1 MRKVITQLLVC
12 MLLFAH
18 SAFAQERQIRGTV
31 TSGGQPVPFVN
42 VVVKGTTIGVATDID
57 GNYVLTVPQTSS
69 TIVISGLGYSS
80 KEVNIEN
87 GTTFN
92 VELTEDALNL
102 DEVVITAN
110 AIERQ
115 KRSLGYATTDI
126 KSDELT
132 QGRDRSALNAMQ
144 GKVAGVNITSASGSP
159 GSSTRI
165 VIRGGSSITGNN
177 QALIVVDG
185 IPIDNSSFQTSDQLN
200 NQVDFGSR
208 GNDINPEDIESIT
221 VLKGPA
227 AAALYGSRASN
238 GAVLITT
245 KSGRGNSN
253 KKGAE
258 IGFSSSIT
266 FEDILRLPE
275 FQNDY
280 GQGGNGAP
288 DPRENFSWGPKFDDK
303 IRPWG
308 QEIGGERRV
317 KPYSAIPNN
326 VKEFFDIGSTITN
339 TLSLSGG
346 TDKATYYTSFSS
358 LNNKGVIPTTYYNR
372 HSFKFSGQ
380 TELSNKFSSSASINY
395 IKTGANV
402 STQGQNFSAYD
413 QVLQTPRDIPLLELK
428 DYNNNKFNTL
438 EGYYGAYTLNPY
450 YILDNSRNLND
461 VDRILGNAQLS
472 YKAADWLNLV
482 GRIGTD
488 FYTDRREQRQARFL
502 VERGQNEGQENIG
515 LYSEAYYKV
524 SELTTDLMATFQKE
538 LSEDFSLSVLVGHNV
553 RQRRLNY
560 ASASTAGL
568 VIPGFYNLNNS
579 EGPPVVDNSISLRRL
594 YGVYTDINLNFRNFF
609 FVGLTARNDW
619 SSTLP
624 QSNNSFF
631 YPGVNTSLVFTDALK
646 LKSKV
651 LTYGK
656 LRASWARVGNDA
668 NPYLLT
674 SVFSKGSIEN
684 GYSNTD
690 LNFPFNGVP
699 GFERGNRIGN
709 ENLQP
714 EITSATEVGTDL
726 GFFKDRIG
734 VDFTYYSNVSTN
746 QIINVPI
753 APSSGY
759 TAQTINA
766 GKITNKGIE
775 LLVRA
780 TPIRMKNNGFKWN
793 FAVTY
798 TQNRS
803 LVEKI
808 YGEGDAEIKE
818 IAIGEAGASGLAS
831 ASVVAAVGKPYG
843 TFSVVG
849 PRTVN
854 DEANGKII
862 VDPTTGLPLIDP
874 KPKYYG
880 SYQPKYL
887 LGITN
892 TFSFK
897 GFELNFLFDIR
908 KGGVFYSRTKDVQEF
923 VGTAPSTLY
932 NDREDFYVQ
941 NSVIEVE
948 APVRNEKGEITKQG
962 VYQDNVEGKPN
973 AVKANAQDYW
983 TDQTNYANDLLDASF
998 VKLRELAVS
1007 YTVPKSISD
1016 RTPFG
1021 NIQVG
1026 ISGRN
1031 LLLWTP
1037 KENTYV
1043 DPEMSSMGNGNAQG
1057 YDFGGIPSIRSIGA
1071 NIRVTF

>member
-1 MRKVITQLLVC
+1 MRKIILQLLVC

-18 SAFAQERQIRGTV
+18 AAYAQDRQIRGTV
-31 TSGGQPVPFVN
+31 SSGGQPVPFVN
-42 VVVKGTTIGVATDID
+42 VVVKGTTIGVATDLD
-57 GNYVLTVPQTSS
+57 GNYVLTVPQTAN
-69 TIVISGLGYSS
+69 TIVISGIGYRTQ
-80 KEVNIEN
+80 EVNIEN
-87 GTTFN
+87 GTDFN

-144 GKVAGVNITSASGSP
+144 GKVAGVNITNASGAP

-185 IPIDNSSFQTSDQLN
+185 IPIDNSSFQSDDQLN
-200 NQVDFGSR
+200 NQVDFGNR
-208 GNDINPEDIESIT
+208 GNDINPEDVESIT
-221 VLKGPA
+221 ILKGPA

-245 KSGRGNSN
+245 KSGRGAASAG
-253 KKGAE
+253 KKAE
-258 IGFSSSIT
+258 ISFSSSLT
-266 FEDILRLPE
+266 FEDVLRLPE
-275 FQNDY
+275 FQNEF
-280 GQGGNGAP
+280 GQGANGAP
-288 DPRENFSWGPKFDDK
+288 DSRENFSWGPKFDGK
-303 IRPWG
+303 MRPWG
-308 QEIGGERRV
+308 QEIDGEQRV
-317 KPYSAIPNN
+317 KPYEGLPNN
-326 VKEFFDIGSTITN
+326 VRDFFDIGTTVTN
-339 TLSLSGG
+339 TLSLGG
-346 TDKATYYTSFSS
+346 GNEKTTYYTSFSS

-380 TELSNKFSSSASINY
+380 TQLSNKFTSSASINY
-395 IKTGANV
+395 VKTDANN
-402 STQGQNFSAYD
+402 STQGQDFSAYD
-413 QVLQTPRDIPLLELK
+413 QIIQTPRDISLLELK
-428 DYNNNKFNTL
+428 DYNNKFNNL
-438 EGYYGAYTLNPY
+438 EGYYGAYTINPY
-450 YILDNSRNLND
+450 YILDNSRNLNN
-461 VDRILGNAQLS
+461 VDRILGNAQLG
-472 YKAADWLNLV
+472 YKPVDWLNII
-482 GRIGTD
+482 GRVGTD
-488 FYTDRREQRQARFL
+488 FYTDRREQHQPKFH
-502 VERGQNEGQENIG
+502 VDRGQNEGQENIG
-515 LYSEAYYKV
+515 KYSEEYYKV
-524 SELTTDLMATFQKE
+524 SELTTDLMATVTKDFN
-538 LSEDFSLSVLVGHNV
+538 EDFGVSVLVGHNV
-553 RQRRLNY
+553 RQRRVNY
-560 ASASTAGL
+560 TSASTSGL
-568 VIPGFYNLNNS
+568 VIPGFYNLTNS
-579 EGPPVVDNSISLRRL
+579 EGPPVVDNSLSLRRL
-594 YGVYTDINLNFRNFF
+594 YGVYTDINFSFRNFF
-609 FVGLTARNDW
+609 FIGVTARNDW

-624 QSNNSFF
+624 ENNNSFF

-646 LKSKV
+646 LNSKV

-674 SVFSKGSIEN
+674 SVFSKGSISD
-684 GYSNTD
+684 GYNNTD
-690 LNFPFNGVP
+690 LNFPINGVP

-709 ENLQP
+709 ANLQP
-714 EITSATEVGTDL
+714 EITTATEIGTDL

-734 VDFTYYSNVSTN
+734 IDFTYYSNISTN

-766 GKITNKGIE
+766 GKISNKGIE
-775 LLVRA
+775 FLLRA
-780 TPIRMKNNGFKWN
+780 TPVRMKNNGFKWS

-818 IAIGEAGASGLAS
+818 IAIGDAGASGLAS
-831 ASVVAAVGKPYG
+831 ASVVATVGKPYG

-854 DEANGKII
+854 DEVGGKII
-862 VDPTTGLPLIDP
+862 VDPATGLPLIDP
-874 KPKYYG
+874 KPKYMG
-880 SYQPKYL
+880 SYQPDYL
-887 LGITN
+887 MGIN
-892 TFSFK
+892 NSFSMK
-897 GFELNFLFDIR
+897 GFELSFLFDIR
-908 KGGVFYSRTKDVQEF
+908 EGGVFYSRTKDLQEF
-923 VGTAPSTLY
+923 VGTSPNTLY
-932 NDREDFYVQ
+932 NDRNDFYVP

-948 APVRNEKGEITKQG
+948 PPVRNDKGEITKPG
-962 VYQDNVEGKPN
+962 VYVDNVDGEDK
-973 AVKANAQDYW
+973 AVKAVAQDYW
-983 TDQTNYANDLLDASF
+983 TNQSDFSSAMLDASF
-998 VKLRELAVS
+998 VKLREVAIT
-1007 YTVPKSISD
+1007 YTIPKSLSS

-1021 NIQVG
+1021 NIQFG

-1037 KENTYV
+1037 EENTYV

-1057 YDFGGIPSIRSIGA
+1057 YDFSGIPSIRSWGA